1 MSLSKPKTVLNRNF
15 ESFAF
20 IKHINRFA
28 NRACRLSLM
37 CRTMQCIYTRKEAC
51 FVRIVHHP
59 DQSGLTFF
67 DPQLSNP
74 WQTNQN
80 GTLVTNVNFVS
91 LFISVIPIRFVDSR
105 SKSIYHPSPES

>member
-1 MSLSKPKTVLNRNF
+1 MYLHSKGGLF
-15 ESFAF
+15 
-20 IKHINRFA
+20 
-28 NRACRLSLM
+28 
-37 CRTMQCIYTRKEAC
+37 RT
-51 FVRIVHHP
+51 HSSPH

-91 LFISVIPIRFVDSR
+91 LFSSVIPIRCVDSR